1 MTRDPQS
8 PRLGILMLDTHF
20 PRPPGDIGHP
30 DTFPFPVTFRR
41 VPGAD
46 APRAVG
52 DRGAGLLPAF
62 IAEGRALVAEGIDA
76 VATSCGFLSL
86 FQAPLAEAL
95 GVPVAASPLMQVAS
109 VQRLL
114 PPGRRA
120 GVLTIS
126 PADLTPDHLA
136 AAGADPATPV
146 GGTPRGSAFV
156 RAILGDLPDLDPDA
170 ARADLVAA
178 ARAFHAAHPDL
189 GALVL
194 ECTNMGPWSADIRAA
209 TSLPVFDTAS
219 FLAWVHAGLAPRRFD
234 PRDRPTA
241 AARSL

>member
-1 MTRDPQS
+1 MTDATAP
-8 PRLGILMLDTHF
+8 PVLGILMLDTHF
-20 PRPPGDIGHP
+20 PRLPGDIGHP
-30 DTFPFPVTFRR
+30 ATFPFPVVLRR

-62 IAEGRALVAEGIDA
+62 IAEGRTLVAERAAGI
-76 VATSCGFLSL
+76 ATSCGFLSL
-86 FQAPLAEAL
+86 FQQPLAEAL
-95 GVPVAASPLMQVAS
+95 GVPVAASPLMQVAQ

-114 PPGRRA
+114 PPGRRT

-146 GGTPRGSAFV
+146 GGTPPDSTFV
-156 RAILGDLPDLDPDA
+156 RTILGDLPQLDPDA
-170 ARADLVAA
+170 TRADLIAA
-178 ARAFHAAHPDL
+178 ARRFHAAHPDL

-194 ECTNMGPWSADIRAA
+194 ECTNMGPYAADIRAA
-209 TSLPVFDTAS
+209 TGLPVFDVVS
-219 FLAWVHAGLAPRRFD
+219 FLTWVHAGLAPRRFD
-234 PRDRPTA
+234 A
-241 AARSL
+241 